1 MGLEERYQRG
11 TVLCSDAAAGRA
23 GRVDLGDRD
32 ADWPEFVWTTI
43 AEGHEGWVPAKVFDR
58 EQGPATALEDYD
70 TRELDTKADEVVTLQ
85 YELAGW
91 WWARNAL
98 GHQGWIPARSLE
110 LLDDNDGEDA

>member
-1 MGLEERYQRG
+1 M
-11 TVLCSDAAAGRA
+11 
-23 GRVDLGDRD
+23 
-32 ADWPEFVWTTI
+32 
-43 AEGHEGWVPAKVFDR
+43 
-58 EQGPATALEDYD
+58 
-70 TRELDTKADEVVTLQ
+70 VTLQ